1 MNLFSVNTKLI
12 SMSLLTLVLS
22 SQPLTILADPDG
34 IIVGTDVPPQR
45 FDGTR
50 ERGERYIINP
60 SPVSETNAISR
71 LLGNNTTGITEISDQ
86 QFSDITSNVN
96 SALPFSAGSPL
107 GDQLSNQASTQAH
120 GATRHQL
127 DTVSGITAG
136 LASGIG
142 GSVGSATRD
151 STDAIRDV
159 LSDLNFGTQ
168 P

>member
-1 MNLFSVNTKLI
+1 MNLSSVKTQMMPLSI
-12 SMSLLTLVLS
+12 LTLVLCL
-22 SQPLTILADPDG
+22 QPLTTLAEPG
-34 IIVGTDVPPQR
+34 EIIVGTNVPPQR

-50 ERGERYIINP
+50 ERGERYTINP
-60 SPVSETNAISR
+60 SPVNTTNTISE

-96 SALPFSAGSPL
+96 SALPISAGSPL
-107 GDQLSNQASTQAH
+107 GDQLSGQASSHAH
-120 GATRHQL
+120 STTRHQL

-151 STDAIRDV
+151 STNAIRDV